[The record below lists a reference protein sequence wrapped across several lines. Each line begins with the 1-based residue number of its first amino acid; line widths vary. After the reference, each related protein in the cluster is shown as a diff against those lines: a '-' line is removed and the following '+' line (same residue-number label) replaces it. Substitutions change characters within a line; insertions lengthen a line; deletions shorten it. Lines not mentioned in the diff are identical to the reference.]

1 MEIDQLRATSISLT
15 FGTKASLHESDDLV
29 SLYTPHHSFPL
40 QHHCDGKSFSHE
52 VTLASYI
59 APLRSVDIL
68 CFNKELVYLF
78 LYRRQGS
85 WVQLGLWKK
94 ALSIIPL
101 TADSLLNLGSL
112 SLASRVLR
120 LVKFYNNHI
129 CTSKYLLYCITI
141 MSNPNED
148 SFHAPNSNHNV
159 NPRYIYFFFN
169 NKSYIILNTSNPQ
182 LHKFIALMTYIYK
195 MLYTMHSKRII
206 GYLYCAPLD
215 MKFVQKQF
223 VRKRLLPGIEGQVLK
238 FVFYSL

>member
-1 MEIDQLRATSISLT
+1 
-15 FGTKASLHESDDLV
+15 
-29 SLYTPHHSFPL
+29 
-40 QHHCDGKSFSHE
+40 
-52 VTLASYI
+52 
-59 APLRSVDIL
+59 
-68 CFNKELVYLF
+68 
-78 LYRRQGS
+78 
-85 WVQLGLWKK
+85 
-94 ALSIIPL
+94 
-101 TADSLLNLGSL
+101 
-112 SLASRVLR
+112 
-120 LVKFYNNHI
+120 
-129 CTSKYLLYCITI
+129 

-148 SFHAPNSNHNV
+148 SFHAPNSNNNV

-215 MKFVQKQF
+215 MKFVKKQF